1 MRHFLSHLRN
11 ILFIAALALIFILI
25 SATAYANA
33 STDLNES
40 QERKGSPQ
48 QAFQIQDITTPKT
61 EMMIDVGGRSL
72 YSCIYGKGF
81 PTTVLVS
88 GFGAPQAY
96 WNPVVPDLAA
106 QTTVLTYDR
115 AGIGKSEIGE
125 LPTHGKQAAIDLH
138 TLLNKLSLPKPYIVV
153 GHSYGGSVV
162 RLFASMYPDD
172 IGGIILE
179 DSQYEGLLE
188 EQRKI
193 LEGKDL
199 ERLEEMVSK
208 FATPDN
214 PKTEGDYR
222 YITMEQVKNSKPLP
236 QVPFVVLTAG
246 DRSKGMPPIFSEKA
260 SKKIAELGM
269 ETQKKV
275 AAMIPGGKHIIVN
288 DVGHNIHLEKP
299 EALITPVIEMIKEV
313 RKK

>member
-1 MRHFLSHLRN
+1 M
-11 ILFIAALALIFILI
+11 
-25 SATAYANA
+25 AYSNT
-33 STDLNES
+33 STDLKES
-40 QERKGSPQ
+40 LERNDSPQ
-48 QAFQIQDITTPKT
+48 EAFQNQDITTPKT
-61 EMMIDVGGRSL
+61 EKMIDVGGRSL
-72 YSCIYGKGF
+72 HCCVYGKGS
-81 PTTVLVS
+81 PTVALVS

-96 WNPVVPDLAA
+96 WNPVIPDLAA

-125 LPTHGKQAAIDLH
+125 LPTHGKQAATDLH
-138 TLLNKLSLPKPYIVV
+138 TLLNKLNLPKPYIII

-179 DSQYEGLLE
+179 DSQHEGILE
-188 EQRKI
+188 AQRKI
-193 LEGKDL
+193 LKGKDL
-199 ERLEEMVSK
+199 EQLEEMVSR

-222 YITMEQVKNSKPLP
+222 FITMEQMKNSKPLP

-246 DRSKGMPPIFSEKA
+246 DRSKNMPPIFSDEA
-260 SKKIAELGM
+260 NKKLEELGI
-269 ETQKKV
+269 ELQKKLV
-275 AAMIPGGKHIIVN
+275 AMIPGGKHIIVD
-288 DVGHNIHLEKP
+288 DVGHNMHLEKP